1 MTQLAAELP
10 RLANGEPDVDL
21 WLDGASGVASDS
33 RKMAR
38 TVLDLVPDGTVR
50 RFGLALFELLW
61 QLKMDVVTVMAGMSL
76 SAVQRGDIEVDAL
89 PAEVAE
95 LVGAVLRLGAVD
107 VLAFEDSAVLSSES
121 KSQAENVRHLLI
133 ALIDDPRVA
142 VVKLAERVVTLRN
155 AGNGDRAARH
165 VAAREA
171 VEFFAPL
178 AGRLGIWQLKWFLE
192 DLAFSHLFP
201 KQYKDVVAKLDS
213 RRESRE
219 RQVEAIRQDLEFR
232 LSNAGIEGEVQ
243 GRAKHVYSI
252 WKKMNHK
259 AIAFSEVRDVQA
271 VRVLVASV
279 SDCYR
284 VLGVVHTSWPHIPSE
299 LDDYIANPKENGYR
313 SIHTTVIGPAGK
325 NLEVQ
330 IRTWE
335 MHEEAELGVCAHWAY
350 KDDPNGDTTEQDSMR
365 SQKMDWLRSVL
376 EWYEQRFDPRDGGVA
391 RSAMAASNIFA
402 GEQRI
407 YVTTPQGHVLDLAA
421 NATPVDFAYRV
432 HTEIGHRCRAARVNG
447 RLVPLNRCLATGE
460 CVEVET
466 AEEAAP
472 PREWLNPAL
481 GYVNTARARSKVQ
494 SWFRAQLAESNIGA
508 GRALLEE
515 SLARLE
521 LPLPAEDDALPA
533 RGAPSFKA
541 LAKRAGYATEEEM
554 LLAIGVG
561 DQLVVDLV
569 SLLRENGG
577 HAAAVEHEE
586 SSSVFLGLI
595 VNGRDRDGLLRDVMA
610 VVASASIPV
619 VAANARAD
627 VPGKSA
633 TITLEL
639 QVADGPDADSL
650 QRVLA
655 DIGRVPDVAEVSWS
669 PVPRRPI
676 VNPAAGGEPMAHAD
690 GQLEA

>member
-1 MTQLAAELP
+1 MTQLVAELP

-21 WLDGASGVASDS
+21 WLDGASGVASDG
-33 RKMAR
+33 REMAR
-38 TVLDLVPDGTVR
+38 TVLDLVPAGEART
-50 RFGLALFELLW
+50 FGLALFELLW
-61 QLKMDVVTVMAGMSL
+61 QLKMDVVTVMAGMSMF
-76 SAVQRGDIEVDAL
+76 AVQRGDVDVDAL
-89 PAEVAE
+89 PTEVAA
-95 LVGAVLRLGAVD
+95 LVSAVLRLGAVD
-107 VLAFEDSAVLSSES
+107 VLAFDDSAVLSSES

-142 VVKLAERVVTLRN
+142 VAKLAERVVALRN
-155 AGNGDRAARH
+155 AGGGDRAARH
-165 VAAREA
+165 VMAREA

-178 AGRLGIWQLKWFLE
+178 AGRLGIWQLKWYLE

-201 KQYKDVVAKLDS
+201 KQYKEVATKLDS
-213 RRESRE
+213 RREARE

-232 LSNAGIEGEVQ
+232 LSNAGIEAEVQ

-259 AIAFSEVRDVQA
+259 AIEFSEVRDVQA
-271 VRVLVASV
+271 VRVLVANV
-279 SDCYR
+279 NDCYR

-313 SIHTTVIGPAGK
+313 SIHTTVIGPVGK

-350 KDDPNGDTTEQDSMR
+350 KDDPNGGAVEQDSTR

-376 EWYEQRFDPRDGGVA
+376 EWYDQRFDPRDGGTA
-391 RSAMAASNIFA
+391 RSALAASNVFA

-447 RLVPLNRCLATGE
+447 RPVPLNRRLATGE

-494 SWFRAQLAESNIGA
+494 SWFRAQVAESNVGA

-521 LPLPAEDDALPA
+521 LRPPDFET
-533 RGAPSFKA
+533 

-561 DQLVVDLV
+561 DQLVIDLV
-569 SLLRENGG
+569 RMLTENGD
-577 HAAAVEHEE
+577 HAAPSGPDEGPG
-586 SSSVFLGLI
+586 VFLGL
-595 VNGRDRDGLLRDVMA
+595 VVSGRDRDGLLRDVMSA
-610 VVASASIPV
+610 VAAASIPV
-619 VAANARAD
+619 AAANARAN
-627 VPGKSA
+627 VPGESA

-639 QVADGPDADSL
+639 HVADGPQTETF
-650 QRVLA
+650 QRVLE
-655 DIGRVPDVAEVSWS
+655 DIGRIPGVDEVSWL
-669 PVPRRPI
+669 PQMR
-676 VNPAAGGEPMAHAD
+676 
-690 GQLEA
+690 LEVEAK

>member
-1 MTQLAAELP
+1 MTRLAAELP
-10 RLANGEPDVDL
+10 RLANGAPDVDL
-21 WLDGASGVASDS
+21 WLDGASGVASGS
-33 RKMAR
+33 REMAR
-38 TVLDLVPDGTVR
+38 TVLDLVPEGEAR
-50 RFGLALFELLW
+50 AFGLALFELLW

-76 SAVQRGDIEVDAL
+76 FAVQRGDIDVDAL
-89 PAEVAE
+89 PTEVAA
-95 LVGAVLRLGAVD
+95 LVSAVLRLGAVD
-107 VLAFEDSAVLSSES
+107 VLAFDDSAVLSSES

-142 VVKLAERVVTLRN
+142 VAKLAERVVALRN
-155 AGNGDRAARH
+155 AGGGDRAARH
-165 VAAREA
+165 VMAREA

-178 AGRLGIWQLKWFLE
+178 AGRLGIWQLKWYLE

-201 KQYKDVVAKLDS
+201 KQYKDVATKLDS
-213 RRESRE
+213 RREARE

-259 AIAFSEVRDVQA
+259 AIEFSEVRDVQA
-271 VRVLVASV
+271 VRVLVANV
-279 SDCYR
+279 NDCYR
-284 VLGVVHTSWPHIPSE
+284 VLGVVHTSWPHIPNE

-313 SIHTTVIGPAGK
+313 SIHTTVIGPVGK

-350 KDDPNGDTTEQDSMR
+350 KDDPNGGAVEQDSTR

-376 EWYEQRFDPRDGGVA
+376 EWYDQRFDPRDGGTA
-391 RSAMAASNIFA
+391 RSALAASNVFA

-447 RLVPLNRCLATGE
+447 RPVPLNRCLATGE

-494 SWFRAQLAESNIGA
+494 SWFRAQVAESNVGA

-521 LPLPAEDDALPA
+521 LRLPD
-533 RGAPSFKA
+533 FQT
-541 LAKRAGYATEEEM
+541 LAKRAGYAAEEDM

-561 DQLVVDLV
+561 DQLVIDLV
-569 SLLRENGG
+569 RMLTGNGD
-577 HAAAVEHEE
+577 HAAPSGANEGPG
-586 SSSVFLGLI
+586 VFLGL
-595 VNGRDRDGLLRDVMA
+595 VVSGRDRDGLLRDVMSA
-610 VVASASIPV
+610 VAAASIPV
-619 VAANARAD
+619 AAANARAN
-627 VPGKSA
+627 VPGESA

-639 QVADGPDADSL
+639 HVADGPETETF
-650 QRVLA
+650 QRVLE
-655 DIGRVPDVAEVSWS
+655 DIGRISGVDEVSWL
-669 PVPRRPI
+669 PQMR
-676 VNPAAGGEPMAHAD
+676 
-690 GQLEA
+690 LEAK

>member
-1 MTQLAAELP
+1 MTRLATELP

-33 RKMAR
+33 REMAR
-38 TVLDLVPDGTVR
+38 TVLDLVPEGEAR
-50 RFGLALFELLW
+50 AFGLALFELLW
-61 QLKMDVVTVMAGMSL
+61 QLKMDVVTVMAGMSMF
-76 SAVQRGDIEVDAL
+76 AVQRGDIDVGAL
-89 PAEVAE
+89 PTEVAE
-95 LVGAVLRLGAVD
+95 LVSAVLRLGAVD
-107 VLAFEDSAVLSSES
+107 VLAFDDSAVLSSES

-142 VVKLAERVVTLRN
+142 VAKLAERVVALRN
-155 AGNGDRAARH
+155 AGGGDRAARH
-165 VAAREA
+165 VMAREA

-201 KQYKDVVAKLDS
+201 KQYKEVATKLDS
-213 RRESRE
+213 RREARE

-259 AIAFSEVRDVQA
+259 AIEFSEVRDVQA
-271 VRVLVASV
+271 VRVLVANV

-313 SIHTTVIGPAGK
+313 SIHTTVIGPIGK

-350 KDDPNGDTTEQDSMR
+350 KDDPSGGAVEQDTMR

-376 EWYEQRFDPRDGGVA
+376 EWYDQRFDPRDGGTA
-391 RSAMAASNIFA
+391 RSALAASNVFA

-447 RLVPLNRCLATGE
+447 RPVPLNRRLATGE

-494 SWFRAQLAESNIGA
+494 SWFRAQVAESNVGA

-521 LPLPAEDDALPA
+521 RRLPDFE
-533 RGAPSFKA
+533 A

-561 DQLVVDLV
+561 DQLVIDLV
-569 SLLRENGG
+569 RMSTENGD
-577 HAAAVEHEE
+577 HAAPSGPDERTG
-586 SSSVFLGLI
+586 VFLGL
-595 VNGRDRDGLLRDVMA
+595 VVSGRDRDGLLRDVMSA
-610 VVASASIPV
+610 VAAASIPV
-619 VAANARAD
+619 AAANARAN
-627 VPGKSA
+627 VPGESA

-639 QVADGPDADSL
+639 HVADGPETETF
-650 QRVLA
+650 QRVLD
-655 DIGRVPDVAEVSWS
+655 DIGRVAGVDEVSWS
-669 PVPRRPI
+669 PQMR
-676 VNPAAGGEPMAHAD
+676 
-690 GQLEA
+690 LEAK